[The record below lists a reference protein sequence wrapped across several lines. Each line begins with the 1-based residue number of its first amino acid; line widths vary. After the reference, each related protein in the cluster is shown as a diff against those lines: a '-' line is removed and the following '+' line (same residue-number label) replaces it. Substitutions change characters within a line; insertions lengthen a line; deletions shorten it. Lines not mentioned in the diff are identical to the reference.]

1 MEKVVNTEFN
11 SYKIIKDNRDAFNE
25 EEFLEKC
32 TDYFKDYDYIVG
44 DIAYSKLRLK
54 GFNKK
59 DNKNFNNI
67 NDYKN
72 VDKYIEENCAYGCRY
87 FILEKIEKNN

>member
-1 MEKVVNTEFN
+1 MIIEVDNNK
-11 SYKIIKDNRDAFNE
+11 YKLIKDYRDGFDKDL
-25 EEFLEKC
+25 FLEKY
-32 TDYFKDYDYIVG
+32 TNYYENYDYIVG

-59 DNKNFNNI
+59 DNKLFNKI

-72 VDKYIEENCAYGCRY
+72 VDKYLKENCAYDCRY
-87 FILEKIEKNN
+87 FILEKINDKK